1 MGKEPDNKRVTEAA
15 IDKLFINRWSPR
27 ALDPS
32 PIPQETLRTLF
43 EAARWSPSCFNE
55 QPWLFMYA
63 DTPELHTT
71 YLEIL
76 AEGNR
81 VWCKNAPV
89 LAILFARRRFT
100 HNNKPNSW
108 AVFDCGAAW
117 MSLTVQARLLGLY
130 THGMAGF
137 SKESAYRL
145 LGVPQEDYEAVCAIA
160 IGRYGD
166 PDTLPADLREREEPN
181 GRNPLATVAQR
192 GIFKV

>member
-1 MGKEPDNKRVTEAA
+1 MGKEPDNKRIPDAA
-15 IDKLFINRWSPR
+15 VDKLFINRWSPR

-32 PIPQETLRTLF
+32 PIPQETLQTLF
-43 EAARWSPSCFNE
+43 EAARWSPSCSND

-63 DTPELHTT
+63 DTAELLPT

-89 LAILFARRRFT
+89 LAILFARRRFAY
-100 HNNKPNSW
+100 NNKPNSW

-117 MSLTVQARLLGLY
+117 MSLTIQARFLGLY

-145 LGVPQEDYEAVCAIA
+145 LGVPEEDYEAVCAIA

-166 PDTLPADLREREEPN
+166 PASLPDDLREREAPN
-181 GRNPLATVAQR
+181 GRNPRADMAKQGL
-192 GIFKV
+192 FKG